1 MSLLVGIDTGGT
13 FTDFVLYDQKS
24 RRIIRYKYPST
35 PHNPSEALLKGLETL
50 FDNEK
55 LKPGEIEKLNHGTT
69 VATNALLQDRLPDIG
84 MITTRGFRDI
94 LELGRQ
100 RRPHLYNL
108 DIDKPKSPAPRRFR
122 FELNERIDA
131 DGNIQTK
138 LDQEELNDIIANLR
152 SSNVPAIAVCL
163 LHSYKNPSHEI
174 AVRDTLSKLLPGSL
188 VSISSEVMQEFR
200 EFDRFSST
208 VLNAALLPVMRGYL
222 DELSNRTRSF
232 GISSPPLICS
242 SYGCNVSIETAK
254 EMPITTMVSGPSAGV
269 VGAVAIGHSAGFNN
283 LITLDMGGTST
294 DVCLIQDSSPLISR
308 QREIGGWPV
317 TVPSVD
323 VLSIGAGGGSILWL
337 DEGGFL
343 QVGPKSAGAVPGP
356 VCYNLGGDRP
366 TLTDANVLARRLTPE
381 INLGGVLKLTPE
393 LAERSI
399 KKLIAEPLG
408 FDTNKTLDGI
418 FKVLNSNLLRT
429 VRAVSVERGYD
440 PRECA
445 LVAFGG
451 AGPLHAT
458 QLAQEIGVQ
467 TVLIPESPG
476 VLCALGLLMADIRG
490 EFSQSNILMPTY
502 GNNEKNKTIIHSI
515 RKVFQQLERQAIRW
529 LEIEKIN
536 KDEAS
541 IHRTIEARYVGQGH
555 EISIE
560 ADNFLEDPK
569 DIDGLID
576 KFHAAYEDKNGYF
589 SPKMSVEFVHF
600 RLQLIAPGPRPNIV
614 KIPAGD
620 GNYSRAVYE
629 SREVYLGDTYEF
641 QDCPVYLRSKLLP
654 DDRFNGPA
662 IIEQMDSTTLVLPNQ
677 EVYVDERLNL
687 IINVNSI

>member
-13 FTDFVLYDQKS
+13 FTDFVLYDQAS

-35 PHNPSEALLKGLETL
+35 PHNPSEALFKGLETL
-50 FDNEK
+50 LDAEK
-55 LKPGEIEKLNHGTT
+55 LKPSEIEKLNHGTT

-108 DIDKPKSPAPRRFR
+108 DIDKPKSPAPRRYR
-122 FELNERIDA
+122 FELNERMDA
-131 DGNIQTK
+131 DGKIQTK
-138 LDQEELNDIIANLR
+138 LDQKELTDIIARLR
-152 SSNVPAIAVCL
+152 TTNVPSVAVCL

-174 AVRDTLSKLLPGSL
+174 AVRDALSKLLPGL
-188 VSISSEVMQEFR
+188 LISISSEVLQEFR

-208 VLNAALLPVMRGYL
+208 VLNAALLPVMRKYL
-222 DELSNRTRSF
+222 DELSNRSRSL
-232 GISSPPLICS
+232 GISSAPLICS

-254 EMPITTMVSGPSAGV
+254 DMPITTMVSGPSAGV
-269 VGAVAIGHSAGFNN
+269 VGAVAVGQSSGFNN

-294 DVCLIQDSSPLISR
+294 DVCLIQESSPLISR
-308 QREIGGWPV
+308 QREIGGWPI

-323 VLSIGAGGGSILWL
+323 VLSIGAGGGSILWI

-343 QVGPKSAGAVPGP
+343 QVGPKSAGAIPGP
-356 VCYNLGGDRP
+356 VCYNIGGERP
-366 TLTDANVLARRLTPE
+366 TLTDANVMARRLNPE
-381 INLGGVLKLTPE
+381 INLGGILKLTPE
-393 LAERSI
+393 LSEKSI
-399 KKLIAEPLG
+399 RKLISEPLG
-408 FDTNKTLDGI
+408 FDINKTLDGI
-418 FKVLNSNLLRT
+418 FKVLNSNLLRA
-429 VRAVSVERGYD
+429 VRTVSVERGYD
-440 PRECA
+440 PRKCT

-467 TVLIPESPG
+467 KVLIPESPG

-502 GNNEKNKTIIHSI
+502 GSNKKNSRIIQSI
-515 RKVFQQLERQAIRW
+515 RKVFYQLECQATTW
-529 LEIEKIN
+529 LDIENIN
-536 KDEAS
+536 KAEAS

-555 EISIE
+555 EISID
-560 ADNFLEDPK
+560 ADNFLEESRN
-569 DIDGLID
+569 IDELID
-576 KFHAAYEDKNGYF
+576 KFHDAYEKKNGYF
-589 SPKMSVEFVHF
+589 SPNMPVEFVHF
-600 RLQLIAPGPRPNIV
+600 RVQLVAPGPRPNIATV
-614 KIPAGD
+614 PIGD
-620 GNYSRAVYE
+620 GNYKRAIRS
-629 SREVYLGDTYEF
+629 SREVYLGETYDF
-641 QDCPVYLRSKLLP
+641 QECSIYWRPKLLP
-654 DDRFNGPA
+654 DDRFDGPA